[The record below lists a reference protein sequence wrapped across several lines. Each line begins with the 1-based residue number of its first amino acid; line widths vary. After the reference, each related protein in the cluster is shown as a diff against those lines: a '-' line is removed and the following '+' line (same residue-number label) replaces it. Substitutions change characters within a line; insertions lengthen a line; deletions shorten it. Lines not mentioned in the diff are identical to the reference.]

1 MADEQP
7 KSPEEPIEEVR
18 EETAEAPKEAAD
30 ELRQEAEQLEHTPPV
45 EAFEAGKEA
54 LVEAIES
61 VPAAPETREE
71 AHAPLHGDTTEAF
84 GITIPYPVYTVVF
97 GALAVLTLLEVLVGT
112 GSEGFFRIPL
122 LLVMAVVKA
131 GLVVLYYMH
140 LKADSVVYRW
150 TLAIPLFVAIAAIF
164 WLLVVPPVAY

>member
-1 MADEQP
+1 MADEQS
-7 KSPEEPIEEVR
+7 KSPEEPIEAA
-18 EETAEAPKEAAD
+18 AEAPKEAAD
-30 ELRQEAEQLEHTPPV
+30 ELRHEAEKLEHTPVV

-71 AHAPLHGDTTEAF
+71 AHARVHGNTTELF

-112 GSEGFFRIPL
+112 GGEGFLRIPL

-131 GLVVLYYMH
+131 ALVVLFYMH
-140 LKADSVVYRW
+140 LKTDSIVYRW
-150 TLAIPLFVAIAAIF
+150 ALLIPLFIAIVAMI
-164 WLLVVPPVAY
+164 WLLIVPPVAY